1 MIDACDPAL
10 VRMPVVQIGVVRV
23 GVRELR
29 VSVRMDMRLAAV
41 PGGIVRM
48 LVMGVMHVFVAVRQL
63 VVPVRMLV
71 MF

>member
-1 MIDACDPAL
+1 
-10 VRMPVVQIGVVRV
+10 MPVVQIGVVRV
-23 GVRELR
+23 GVCELR
-29 VSVRMDMRLAAV
+29 VAVRMDMRLAAV